1 LFAQETLRAYIA
13 VAFFPRSSK
22 YLPISQPAL
31 LNFQV
36 HALNGVLEK
45 LSAAGVSV
53 DAKREEYDYGRFG
66 WFSDPEGNKVELCQP
81 PGCCSPGDGPAYN
94 GRMPSSQNSALMHGT
109 TVLCVRKEAKV
120 VLIADGQV
128 TMGDHVMK
136 HTARKTRR
144 LYQDKVIAGFAGSTA
159 DAISLFERFEGK
171 LQEFSGNLQKAA
183 VELAKDWRKDRALRH
198 LEALLIVADSKGTFI
213 LSGNGDVIEPDDGIV
228 AIGSGG
234 SYALAAARAL
244 MKHSKLNAK
253 DVAMEAMRIAS
264 EICIYT
270 NANFTV
276 EELG

>member
-1 LFAQETLRAYIA
+1 METGPRASLQRHSYPVFAALDRGLRLSL
-13 VAFFPRSSK
+13 V
-22 YLPISQPAL
+22 LVSQLAT
-31 LNFQV
+31 
-36 HALNGVLEK
+36 
-45 LSAAGVSV
+45 
-53 DAKREEYDYGRFG
+53 
-66 WFSDPEGNKVELCQP
+66 
-81 PGCCSPGDGPAYN
+81 AYN
-94 GRMPSSQNSALMHGT
+94 VRMPSSQNSALMHGT
-109 TVLCVRKEAKV
+109 TVLSVRKDGKV

-183 VELAKDWRKDRALRH
+183 VELAKEWRKDRALRH
-198 LEALLIVADSKGTFI
+198 LEALLIVADTKGTFI

-244 MKHSKLNAK
+244 MKHSKLSAK
-253 DVAMEAMRIAS
+253 DLAMEAMRIAS

-270 NANFTV
+270 NANFTL

>member
-1 LFAQETLRAYIA
+1 
-13 VAFFPRSSK
+13 
-22 YLPISQPAL
+22 
-31 LNFQV
+31 
-36 HALNGVLEK
+36 
-45 LSAAGVSV
+45 
-53 DAKREEYDYGRFG
+53 
-66 WFSDPEGNKVELCQP
+66 
-81 PGCCSPGDGPAYN
+81 
-94 GRMPSSQNSALMHGT
+94 MPSSENSALMHGT
-109 TVLCVRKEAKV
+109 TVLCVRKDGKV

-198 LEALLIVADSKGTFI
+198 LEALLIVADTKGTFI